1 MNSLRGTCFWTMASK
16 PDKNPSPGSRHK
28 ILEERRLQKMA
39 RSPHAFV
46 RGSVALFYKLL
57 SEQKDRIPSGPA
69 VWICGDCHTGNL
81 GPVANAEG
89 DVEIEIRDLDQTVI
103 GNPAHD
109 LIRLALSLAMAAR
122 GSDLPG
128 IVTEKVIEQMVDGYC
143 EALSGRPQLGDR
155 PSSIRL
161 AMKKAVAGSW
171 KKLAKRSIEDT
182 KPDIPRGRSFWDLS
196 RREQS
201 ALRKLISSNEVI
213 HLATLLQ
220 SRKSGSEVSLLDA
233 AYWRKGCSSLGLF
246 RSAVLLEVD
255 GKGDHSFCL
264 LDIKQAVKPAAPHRK
279 GVKMPRNNAARV
291 VEGASKLSPFLGGR
305 MIACSLLDRDVFVR
319 ELLPQDLKLDIETIK
334 PRQAVRVGRYL
345 AAVVGRAHARQMDA
359 STRRHWRTELRRARS
374 KSLDAPSWLWAS
386 VLSLIAHHETA
397 YLEHCR
403 HYAESSKCV
412 EF

>member
-1 MNSLRGTCFWTMASK
+1 
-16 PDKNPSPGSRHK
+16 
-28 ILEERRLQKMA
+28 MA

-46 RGSVALFYKLL
+46 RGSTALFYELL
-57 SEQKDRIPSGPA
+57 SAQNNRIPSGPA

-81 GPVANAEG
+81 GPLANADG

-103 GNPAHD
+103 SNPAYD

-128 IVTEKVIEQMVDGYC
+128 IVTEKVIEQMVEGYR
-143 EALSGRPQLGDR
+143 EALSGSPQLKDR

-171 KKLAKRSIEDT
+171 KKLAKRSIKDA
-182 KPDIPRGRSFWDLS
+182 KPDIPRGQSLWDLS
-196 RREQS
+196 RREES
-201 ALRKLISSNEVI
+201 AIKKLISSEEVI
-213 HLATLLQ
+213 HLATLLR
-220 SRKSGSEVSLLDA
+220 SRGSVSDVTLLDA
-233 AYWRKGCSSLGLF
+233 AYWRKGCSSLGRF

-255 GKGDHSFCL
+255 GDDDHSFCL
-264 LDIKQAVKPAAPHRK
+264 LDVKEAIKPTAPYRKAA
-279 GVKMPRNNAARV
+279 KMPRNNAARV

-305 MIACSLLDRDVFVR
+305 MIPCSLLGRDVFVR
-319 ELLPQDLKLDIETIK
+319 ELLPQDLKLDIENPK
-334 PRQAVRVGRYL
+334 PREAVHVGRYL

-359 STRRHWRTELRRARS
+359 STRRNWRTELGRRS

-403 HYAESSKCV
+403 HYAETP
-412 EF
+412 ERR